1 MSKLL
6 IFTILCLI
14 AYLIGSIPFGV
25 LIGKWFKHTD
35 IRNYG
40 SHSIGTTNAY
50 RVLGTKLGS
59 LVLMLDMLKGTLSA
73 SLPIIFGH
81 YPHYY
86 VIICG
91 FFAVLGHTFSIFLK
105 FRGGKAVATGAG
117 ILLAYEPILFILTWI
132 VFLTTVF
139 FTSAVSMGSI
149 LGFIFVN
156 LVSFFVL
163 KDPILSPIAFIL
175 LIIVIYRHRENIK
188 RIKKGQENLVPFGL
202 IYWRKNKK

>member
-1 MSKLL
+1 MSKSL
-6 IFTILCLI
+6 IFIILCLI

-25 LIGKWFKHTD
+25 LVGKIFKHTD

-50 RVLGTKLGS
+50 RVLGFKLGS
-59 LVLMLDMLKGTLSA
+59 LVLIFDMLKGTLGA
-73 SLPIIFGH
+73 SLPIFFGN

-86 VIICG
+86 IIICG

-105 FRGGKAVATGAG
+105 FKGGKAVATGAG
-117 ILLAYEPILFILTWI
+117 ILLAYEPLLFVLTWI

-139 FTSAVSMGSI
+139 ITSAVSVASI

-156 LVSFFVL
+156 IMSFFIY
-163 KDPILSPIAFIL
+163 KDPILSTIAFIL

-202 IYWRKNKK
+202 IYWNKNKK